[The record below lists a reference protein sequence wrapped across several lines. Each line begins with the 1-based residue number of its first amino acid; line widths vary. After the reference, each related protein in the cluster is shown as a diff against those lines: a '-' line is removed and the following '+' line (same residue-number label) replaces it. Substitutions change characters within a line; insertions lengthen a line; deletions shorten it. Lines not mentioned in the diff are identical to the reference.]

1 MIRHREVGRNFGV
14 LARGAR
20 IQFIDQ
26 HVGDLCSEIKLRN
39 RRSTGCTRTQDRGKL
54 PLDQIE
60 TFAVHESQ
68 FNKFSH
74 ADGLKSIPLLKKK
87 RI

>member
-1 MIRHREVGRNFGV
+1 MQRNQ
-14 LARGAR
+14 AAKSP
-20 IQFIDQ
+20 QY
-26 HVGDLCSEIKLRN
+26 
-39 RRSTGCTRTQDRGKL
+39 GCTRTQDRGKL

-60 TFAVHESQ
+60 TFSVVVHKSQ

-87 RI
+87 FAEHPGLGSAPLASPLALSDP